1 MDQDRIIIT
10 CPNKECRQRLNLP
23 KTSSRLEVTC
33 PKCRTDFFYPFEK
46 RAKKEFKWRRS
57 RGELRWYRSNWFTI
71 LMLLFL
77 FPIGIILL
85 WNNPRYRLQL
95 KIGLTIAFSLIF
107 LGNYINRSQYNV
119 PDIARELYRER
130 SRSYSPIYLPKSSI
144 RDVLY
149 KISFVEGTTEEVKT
163 IPQIIKDIKDSIVI
177 IHTKNKKEEISGEGT
192 GFIISKEGII
202 ATNYHVLA
210 GAYNAEVKLADGRKY
225 NKISLVTANSDKD
238 IAVIKIDAMN
248 LSSLVIGDSEKAI
261 VGEEVITIGN
271 PLGLEMS
278 ASTGI
283 ISALREKRGSKYIQI
298 TAPVS
303 PGSSGGPL
311 LNKRGSVIGIVTS
324 QVPSIFGQNLN
335 FAIPINYLIDL
346 LSKKVN
352 DWIK

>member
-1 MDQDRIIIT
+1 
-10 CPNKECRQRLNLP
+10 
-23 KTSSRLEVTC
+23 
-33 PKCRTDFFYPFEK
+33 
-46 RAKKEFKWRRS
+46 
-57 RGELRWYRSNWFTI
+57 
-71 LMLLFL
+71 
-77 FPIGIILL
+77 
-85 WNNPRYRLQL
+85 
-95 KIGLTIAFSLIF
+95 
-107 LGNYINRSQYNV
+107 
-119 PDIARELYRER
+119 
-130 SRSYSPIYLPKSSI
+130 
-144 RDVLY
+144 
-149 KISFVEGTTEEVKT
+149 
-163 IPQIIKDIKDSIVI
+163 
-177 IHTKNKKEEISGEGT
+177 
-192 GFIISKEGII
+192 
-202 ATNYHVLA
+202 VLA

-261 VGEEVITIGN
+261 VGEEVITVGN